1 MSVTRAA
8 DGNDDARVVGAL
20 DTVRDDP
27 LMAGGGGGAPGA
39 APRSTW
45 ARGVSAVLAVLSVS
59 LTVAGTA
66 IQSSLPDEWAPWPP
80 MAPDHG
86 AGLTFPLIGAF
97 LIAYR
102 PRLRLAWLMCAGGL
116 GCAVNVM
123 MTGLQFA
130 QAAAGDLESAGWLRV
145 LAITGWTAG
154 ACTLGILIPLLSPD
168 DRLPSRRWLPVA
180 IAGVAVTLVEGVR
193 NIVRP
198 TPPASTYR
206 WPEVI
211 PNPLAIEALAPYHP
225 ALASSLVVLINACV
239 VLAVISLLVRLRHA
253 SSTAR
258 RQIAWPLSAFVVYTL
273 FVLLGDDY
281 WLPATI
287 WTALIA
293 VAIAFAVLQYR
304 LYGID
309 TVISRT
315 VIAAGLIAAVGA
327 VYFGVGA
334 LAALLVS
341 GYDQVAGLA
350 AALVAGACFQ
360 PLRTRL
366 RRITDV
372 MLYGEHGRPEE
383 LARRLAREAGE
394 TEPVNA
400 LAAVTAVVH
409 DGLGVTGV
417 VVEAGTA
424 GMRVELGQVG
434 PEPRVVPLV
443 WHGEPVGRM
452 LIGPPGP
459 RRFSAAYTERL
470 IRTATL
476 HVADVAHAVLMTAD
490 LQRSRERILNAR
502 EEERRRLRRDL
513 HDGLGQAL
521 THMSMSLTMAQLR
534 LREMPSAADRMLRD
548 LRGSMDT
555 VSQEVREL
563 VYGLRPPSLDDLGLF
578 GAVRALAEKPG
589 PPVQVETEGETRD
602 LPAAVEVAAYRIAQ
616 EALTNVRKHADAT
629 RTTVTLACS
638 EDALVVRVRD
648 DGKGLPRH
656 RRSGVGFASMRER
669 AAELGGT
676 CLITP
681 AGAGPGTQVEAT
693 LPLPGRS
700 RAAKITGSPR
710 SGAARG

>member
-1 MSVTRAA
+1 MRAVKA
-8 DGNDDARVVGAL
+8 D
-20 DTVRDDP
+20 
-27 LMAGGGGGAPGA
+27 GGGAPGA
-39 APRSTW
+39 GRVRAW
-45 ARGVSAVLAVLSVS
+45 VSVVLAVLSVS

-66 IQSSLPDEWAPWPP
+66 IQLSLPEEWSPWPP
-80 MAPDHG
+80 LAPDHG

-97 LIAYR
+97 LIAHR
-102 PRLRLAWLMCAGGL
+102 PRLKLAWLMCAGGL

-123 MTGLQFA
+123 VTGLQFA
-130 QAAAGDLESAGWLRV
+130 QASAGDLESAGWLRI
-145 LAITGWTAG
+145 LAVVGWIVG
-154 ACTLGILIPLLSPD
+154 ACALGILTPLLSPD

-180 IAGVAVTLVEGVR
+180 ITGVAATVVEGVR
-193 NIVRP
+193 TIARP

-211 PNPLAIEALAPYHP
+211 PNPLAIEALAPYQGV
-225 ALASSLVVLINACV
+225 LTRSLTLLINACV
-239 VLAVISLLVRLRHA
+239 VLALISLLVRLRHA
-253 SSTAR
+253 SPAAR
-258 RQIAWPLSAFVVYTL
+258 RQIAWPLSAFVVYTV
-273 FVLLGDDY
+273 FVLLGEAY

-287 WTALIA
+287 WTGLLP
-293 VAIAFAVLQYR
+293 VTIAFAVLQYR

-315 VIAAGLIAAVGA
+315 VIATGLIAAVGGA
-327 VYFGVGA
+327 YFGTGA

-350 AALVAGACFQ
+350 AALVTGVFFQ

-366 RRITDV
+366 RRLTDV
-372 MLYGEHGRPEE
+372 MLYGRHGQPEE
-383 LARRLAREAGE
+383 LARRLAREVGE

-417 VVEAGTA
+417 VVEVGTEAGTEAGTA
-424 GMRVELGQVG
+424 GMRVELGTIG
-434 PEPRVVPLV
+434 PDPRAVPLV

-470 IRTATL
+470 ISTATV

-490 LQRSRERILNAR
+490 LQRSRENILNAR

-521 THMSMSLTMAQLR
+521 TNMSMSLTMAQLR
-534 LREMPSAADRMLRD
+534 LREVPSTADRMLRD
-548 LRGSMDT
+548 LRGSMDS

-563 VYGLRPPSLDDLGLF
+563 VYGLRPPSLDDLGLL
-578 GAVRALAEKPG
+578 GAVRALAAEPG
-589 PPVQVETEGETRD
+589 PPVQVEVEGETRD

-629 RTTVTLACS
+629 RIVVTLACS
-638 EDALVVRVRD
+638 EHALVVRVRD
-648 DGKGLPRH
+648 DGKGLTGH
-656 RRSGVGFASMRER
+656 QRSGVGFASMRER

-676 CLITP
+676 CRITQAP
-681 AGAGPGTQVEAT
+681 LTGPGTQVEAT
-693 LPLPGRS
+693 FPLPKPSDVGE
-700 RAAKITGSPR
+700 AGVKPR
-710 SGAARG
+710 W